1 MENAEQKN
9 VLCVDLDYTL
19 ISTDI
24 LAEQVIRFI
33 KKNPLKLFIIFIW
46 LFKSKQNLKK
56 RLYELTKNESS
67 NLPYRKEVLD
77 FLSNAKNNNH
87 KIVLVTAS
95 LQPIAERVQSELNLF
110 DEVYGSNNDHNLKG
124 KNKAKFLAQKFG
136 VKNFDYIGDS
146 ISDFP
151 IWAVAQKA
159 YLVSNSN
166 LLNFLVKNKKNFAG
180 NLLSQRTK
188 LRDFFKLIRL
198 HQWIKNLLIFL
209 PLLLAHQFENL
220 VAIQNSILAFFAFSF
235 LASSLYIFNDIVD
248 CENDRN
254 HPLKRNRPIAKG
266 LFSLYTGF
274 FIGLSVLI
282 TSLLIAFFIG
292 VNFFIVCAFYL
303 VLNIIYSFWVKQI
316 AVVDIFLLSLF
327 YVIRLYAGSEAT
339 SIPISNWL
347 LAFSMFFFLSLAT
360 FKRYS
365 DLKLSFTQN
374 NNLNSPYS
382 RDSLNFFQTFGISS
396 SFASVIVFILYI
408 NSEKVFSL
416 YKHPSFLWLDA
427 FLLLL
432 WMMVIWNLATK
443 SKVEYDPI
451 LVSVKNPYLVLLE
464 VIMIVVWLMAF
475 AL

>member
-1 MENAEQKN
+1 MLFCKHIMENAEQKN

-24 LAEQVIRFI
+24 LAEQVIKFI

-266 LFSLYTGF
+266 LFFSLHWIFYRLKCAYY
-274 FIGLSVLI
+274 FIIDSI
-282 TSLLIAFFIG
+282 FSLALT
-292 VNFFIVCAFYL
+292 FFIVCAFYL

-408 NSEKVFSL
+408 NSEKVFFLVQTSFFSL
-416 YKHPSFLWLDA
+416 VGCIFASFVD
-427 FLLLL
+427 
-432 WMMVIWNLATK
+432 
-443 SKVEYDPI
+443 DG
-451 LVSVKNPYLVLLE
+451 YLE
-464 VIMIVVWLMAF
+464 SGD
-475 AL
+475 